1 MRLPFCHAAFWLSF
15 LLLGITL
22 NVFAQ
27 SEKLNAAGK
36 KMYRTYQC
44 ESCHGKQ
51 GNQPYDLTQAFKKY
65 DEEKIQKYI
74 KNPRAFGNLRMPVF
88 ESLITDDYD
97 ELISY
102 VIYLGKQSSGKSTV
116 SK

>member
-1 MRLPFCHAAFWLSF
+1 MLLSFCRATFWLTF
-15 LLLGITL
+15 LLLGITSSA
-22 NVFAQ
+22 FAQ
-27 SEKLNAAGK
+27 SEKISAEGK

-65 DEEKIQKYI
+65 DEEKIQQYI
-74 KNPRAFGNLRMPVF
+74 RNPRAFGNLRMPVF
-88 ESLITDDYD
+88 ETLIKDDYD
-97 ELISY
+97 ELIKY
-102 VIYLGKQSSGKSTV
+102 VIYLGRQSGAKSTI

>member
-1 MRLPFCHAAFWLSF
+1 MRLPFCRATFWLTF
-15 LLLGITL
+15 LLLGIAL
-22 NVFAQ
+22 NTFAQ
-27 SEKLNAAGK
+27 SEKISGEGK

-65 DEEKIQKYI
+65 DNEKIRQYI
-74 KNPRAFGNLRMPVF
+74 RNPRAFGNLRMPVF
-88 ESLITDDYD
+88 ESVIKEDYD
-97 ELISY
+97 ELIKY
-102 VIYLGKQSSGKSTV
+102 VVYLGSQSGGKSTI

>member
-1 MRLPFCHAAFWLSF
+1 MLLPFCRAIFWLTF

-22 NVFAQ
+22 DTFAQ
-27 SEKLNAAGK
+27 SEKINVEGK

-51 GNQPYDLTQAFKKY
+51 GNQPFDLTQAFKKY
-65 DEEKIQKYI
+65 DEEKIQQYI
-74 KNPRAFGNLRMPVF
+74 RNPRQFGNLRMPAF
-88 ESLITDDYD
+88 ESLIKDDYD

-102 VIYLGKQSSGKSTV
+102 VIYLGKQSGGKSSI

>member
-1 MRLPFCHAAFWLSF
+1 MRLPFCRATFWLIF
-15 LLLGITL
+15 LLLGMTL
-22 NVFAQ
+22 NTFAQ
-27 SEKLNAAGK
+27 SEKIAEGK

-65 DEEKIQKYI
+65 DEEKIQQYI
-74 KNPRAFGNLRMPVF
+74 RNPREFGNLRMPVF
-88 ESLITDDYD
+88 ETLIKEDYD

-102 VIYLGKQSSGKSTV
+102 VIYLGRQTVGKSTI

>member
-1 MRLPFCHAAFWLSF
+1 MRLPFRRATFWLLF
-15 LLLGITL
+15 LLLGTTL
-22 NVFAQ
+22 SSIAQ
-27 SEKLNAAGK
+27 SEKISAEGK

-65 DEEKIQKYI
+65 DEEKIQQYI
-74 KNPRAFGNLRMPVF
+74 RNPREFGNLRMPVF
-88 ESLITDDYD
+88 ESVIKDDYD
-97 ELISY
+97 DLISY
-102 VIYLGKQSSGKSTV
+102 VIYLGKQSGGKSTI